1 MDILKRQMAP
11 LSGDAWHEIDQR
23 ASEALKTNLSARRVV
38 KVNGPKGLNYT
49 VIPEGRLTLLDN
61 KEGEV
66 KTGLFQVKPL
76 VETRISFELDR
87 WEMDN
92 IARGSRDID
101 LGNLEEAARKAALF
115 EENAVYNGYEP
126 AGIVGLNQI
135 AKHKPI
141 PFGSD
146 SASIL
151 EGLSKGI
158 LKLKEAFIDPPLTLV
173 VGEEG
178 WHRVNRELHGYPLA
192 KRIESLIGGKIL
204 YTPVIDGALLLPY
217 DNEDLELTL
226 GLDFSIGYETHD
238 SQKVRLF
245 IAESFTFRVLNPDIV
260 TPYKM

>member
-11 LSGDAWHEIDQR
+11 LSGDAWHEIEER
-23 ASEALKTNLSARRVV
+23 AGEALKTNLSARRVV
-38 KVNGPKGLNYT
+38 KVNGPKGLDYT
-49 VIPEGRLTLLDN
+49 VIPQGRLTLLDG
-61 KEGEV
+61 KDEV
-66 KTGLFQVKPL
+66 KTGLYQVKPL

-92 IARGSRDID
+92 IARGARDVD
-101 LGNLEEAARKAALF
+101 LENLEEAARKAAHF
-115 EENAVYNGYEP
+115 EENAIYNGYEP
-126 AGIVGLNQI
+126 AGIVGLNQA
-135 AKHKPI
+135 AKQKPI

-146 SASIL
+146 SATIL
-151 EGLSKGI
+151 EGLSKG
-158 LKLKEAFIDPPLTLV
+158 LLQLKEAFINPPLTLV

-178 WHRVNRELHGYPLA
+178 WHRVNRELHGYPLV
-192 KRIESLIGGKIL
+192 KRIENLIGGKIL

-217 DNEDLELTL
+217 DNEELELTL

-260 TPYKM
+260 IPYKI